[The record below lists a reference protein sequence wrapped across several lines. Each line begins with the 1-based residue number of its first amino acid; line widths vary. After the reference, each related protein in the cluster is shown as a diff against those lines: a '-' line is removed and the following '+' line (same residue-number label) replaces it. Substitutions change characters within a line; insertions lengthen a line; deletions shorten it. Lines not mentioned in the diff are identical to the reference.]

1 MNLKIWH
8 GFIDRGIN
16 IKEICSTMHYYTFS
30 ILLICKN
37 KLTQK
42 KFPICNFF
50 QLIVV
55 ISGLTMK
62 TCEDKRQIYR
72 VDFQIATVSIF
83 ITALKIKYVDVRL

>member
-1 MNLKIWH
+1 
-8 GFIDRGIN
+8 
-16 IKEICSTMHYYTFS
+16 MHYYTFS
-30 ILLICKN
+30 ILLICRN

-42 KFPICNFF
+42 KIPICNFF

-83 ITALKIKYVDVRL
+83 ITALKIKYVDVRLWNILMKEREKK